1 MKSHQVEYWLSKIE
15 PLDASAIKALND
27 FFSKAENLN
36 LTSRT
41 KAEYARIVY
50 NLLRIS
56 GKRLA
61 EITQKDIEHY
71 LACRS
76 KEIAE
81 LTLFHEFTVLRR
93 FLRYLGVEIDFK
105 MRASRKVKNH
115 IDTNQFL
122 TDEEFERLLKACK
135 NPRDKALLMILR
147 ETGIR
152 ISEALSLNIEDV
164 KFDRDLVRLYIKHPK
179 VGRPRYVTCLKAI
192 PYLRTW
198 ISVHPL
204 RENPKAPLFVELK
217 GEPERLSYD
226 AIFRAIKRT
235 AKRAGIK
242 KRVHPHLFRHQV
254 ATELLSLNL
263 SEELVRRFMGWTSGS
278 RMVKNY
284 SHVTDE
290 KANKAINIARG
301 YIKPREEKKKPDFT
315 RCPRCDQ
322 VISTDFKFCPYC
334 GQSLDLKINL
344 FQAELNMALMRLAF
358 ILEKNPQLLDKLLR
372 WASKQKD
379 QSMP

>member
-115 IDTNQFL
+115 IDTNHCL
-122 TDEEFERLLKACK
+122 TD
-135 NPRDKALLMILR
+135 
-147 ETGIR
+147 
-152 ISEALSLNIEDV
+152 
-164 KFDRDLVRLYIKHPK
+164 
-179 VGRPRYVTCLKAI
+179 
-192 PYLRTW
+192 
-198 ISVHPL
+198 
-204 RENPKAPLFVELK
+204 
-217 GEPERLSYD
+217 
-226 AIFRAIKRT
+226 
-235 AKRAGIK
+235 
-242 KRVHPHLFRHQV
+242 
-254 ATELLSLNL
+254 
-263 SEELVRRFMGWTSGS
+263 
-278 RMVKNY
+278 
-284 SHVTDE
+284 
-290 KANKAINIARG
+290 
-301 YIKPREEKKKPDFT
+301 
-315 RCPRCDQ
+315 
-322 VISTDFKFCPYC
+322 
-334 GQSLDLKINL
+334 
-344 FQAELNMALMRLAF
+344 
-358 ILEKNPQLLDKLLR
+358 
-372 WASKQKD
+372 
-379 QSMP
+379 